1 MKKLASLLLSGALAL
16 GLLAGC
22 GGTPG
27 TADTPAANTDTPAA
41 PTQTGSLEGT
51 TLKVGASPAP
61 HAEILAVVKELLAE
75 EGINLEI
82 VEFTDYIQPNTA
94 VENGSIDA
102 NYFQHITYLNNF
114 NAENGTHLVSVA
126 DVHYEPFGIYA
137 GKTAS
142 LEELQDG
149 AQIGVPNDPTNGGRA
164 LLLLQ
169 EQGLITLKE
178 DVGLEPTKLDIAE
191 NPHNYEIVEM
201 EAAQL
206 PRSLGSLDIAVING
220 NYAIQADLK
229 VADALAIESA
239 EGTAGTAYVNVLAVK
254 EAISLVFL
262 DTFANNWSRC
272 TLSKNDPSY
281 RAFIQDYLGTQ
292 LKKHGNH
299 RLENCH
305 GIEELQEI
313 NRTSEDQREDRREER
328 NRLFRL
334 IRSSMDIQALAH
346 YRDFVVPGTILLD
359 TQRYQG
365 EYPSSRPVQ
374 YLCSLQENALR
385 RDAVTAKVSEEE
397 TDGI

>member
-220 NYAIQADLK
+220 NYAMEAGFS
-229 VADALAIESA
+229 VGTDALAIEDASSEA
-239 EGTAGTAYVNVLAVK
+239 AQTYANVLVVK
-254 EAISLVFL
+254 EG
-262 DTFANNWSRC
+262 NE
-272 TLSKNDPSY
+272 NDP
-281 RAFIQDYLGTQ
+281 A
-292 LKKHGNH
+292 
-299 RLENCH
+299 
-305 GIEELQEI
+305 
-313 NRTSEDQREDRREER
+313 
-328 NRLFRL
+328 
-334 IRSSMDIQALAH
+334 IQALYAALTSDTIK
-346 YRDFVVPGTILLD
+346 DFINNTYDGAVVPIF
-359 TQRYQG
+359 
-365 EYPSSRPVQ
+365 
-374 YLCSLQENALR
+374 
-385 RDAVTAKVSEEE
+385 
-397 TDGI
+397 